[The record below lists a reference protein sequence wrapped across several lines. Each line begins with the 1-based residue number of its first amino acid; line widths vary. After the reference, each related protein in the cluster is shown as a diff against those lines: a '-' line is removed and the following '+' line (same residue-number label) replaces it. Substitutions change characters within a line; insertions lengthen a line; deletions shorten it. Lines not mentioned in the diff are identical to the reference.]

1 MNNKKIASAIAVV
14 LCLMMLASLVL
25 SVIPVS
31 AYADE
36 LDDLK
41 SQKASLSSQMQA
53 KCEKIYYSVLIAAQ
67 LRSIIIKS

>member
-1 MNNKKIASAIAVV
+1 MNNKKIASAIAVLLCV
-14 LCLMMLASLVL
+14 LMLASLVL

-41 SQKASLSSQMQA
+41 SQKANLSNQVKECQ
-53 KCEKIYYSVLIAAQ
+53 ERLE
-67 LRSIIIKS
+67 

>member
-1 MNNKKIASAIAVV
+1 MNNKKIASAIAVLLCV
-14 LCLMMLASLVL
+14 LMLASLVL

-41 SQKASLSSQMQA
+41 SQKANLSNQVKECQ
-53 KCEKIYYSVLIAAQ
+53 
-67 LRSIIIKS
+67 